1 MKRNKKFMLSMLFLL
16 AILILLLAPFLGME
30 TISLKSII
38 LSGSEQIKSNI
49 FWKIRLPRILT
60 AFLAGAALAI
70 SGMAFQAMF
79 RNPLATPF
87 TLGVSSGAAF
97 GAAMYVK
104 IGIIFSI
111 LGISGQAISSFV
123 GAITAIFLV
132 YGVTKV
138 KKGFS
143 TTTMLVAG
151 VAINFFF
158 SSLIMFIQYIS
169 DFANSFRII
178 RWLMGGFEIV
188 GFSPV
193 LTILP
198 FVIVGS
204 GVVFLLTNELNLLTL
219 GEDIAISRGGD
230 VKKIKL
236 ALFFA
241 TSLMVGGIVSVCGPI
256 GFVGMMAPHICRLL
270 IGPDHRYL
278 TPVSFLFGGA
288 FLVFCDTLARML
300 IAPAEIPV
308 GVITA
313 LLGGPFFLW
322 LLLSGE
328 NESRF

>member
-1 MKRNKKFMLSMLFLL
+1 M
-16 AILILLLAPFLGME
+16 
-30 TISLKSII
+30 
-38 LSGSEQIKSNI
+38 
-49 FWKIRLPRILT
+49 
-60 AFLAGAALAI
+60 
-70 SGMAFQAMF
+70 
-79 RNPLATPF
+79 
-87 TLGVSSGAAF
+87 
-97 GAAMYVK
+97 
-104 IGIIFSI
+104 
-111 LGISGQAISSFV
+111 
-123 GAITAIFLV
+123 
-132 YGVTKV
+132 
-138 KKGFS
+138 
-143 TTTMLVAG
+143 
-151 VAINFFF
+151 
-158 SSLIMFIQYIS
+158 
-169 DFANSFRII
+169 
-178 RWLMGGFEIV
+178 
-188 GFSPV
+188 
-193 LTILP
+193 
-198 FVIVGS
+198 
-204 GVVFLLTNELNLLTL
+204 LTNELNLLTL